1 MEEGEMGNLL
11 EWSCVMEEK
20 MVCFDDAAD
29 KLNSAISNV
38 EKEEGAKAKHEE
50 NIIQEEMFRRRMQEE
65 LKIYEMKLQMKSREY
80 ESRDKFV
87 NEERVNVKLPKL
99 VITKFD
105 GTSLDWFRFW
115 NQYESEIDK
124 AEIGSVSKFSYL
136 KELLIPRVRL
146 LIDGLPFT
154 SEGYSRAKSILLGK
168 FGKSAEIATARIQC
182 ISSLPVIQNSHPNR
196 IHNFYEKLVISVQ
209 AL

>member
-1 MEEGEMGNLL
+1 MEKLE
-11 EWSCVMEEK
+11 EWSSIMEEK
-20 MVCFDDAAD
+20 MAHFDVVDRFT
-29 KLNSAISNV
+29 SAISNV
-38 EKEEGAKAKHEE
+38 EKKEEIKAKHAE
-50 NIIQEEMFRRRMQEE
+50 NIIQEEIFRRMQEE
-65 LKIYEMKLQMKSREY
+65 LKIQKMKLQMKAKEHEIRN
-80 ESRDKFV
+80 KIA

-115 NQYESEIDK
+115 NQFESEIDK

-168 FGKSAEIATARIQC
+168 STEITAAHIYC
-182 ISSLPVIQNSHPNR
+182 ITSLPVI
-196 IHNFYEKLVISVQ
+196 
-209 AL
+209 